1 MSRRCSPSGRWGAS
15 VCAAV
20 LLMPALH
27 AQEQARAA
35 AAAELAAKANRG
47 ELTVALALEA
57 LGSAREDDARIVASI
72 LRNEWQALPDELFD
86 GLDLDARA
94 ARRFLEELALAPR
107 PAALRWVR
115 SQALAHRDR
124 SYDHRMFAFAA
135 RGEALTR
142 DEAAVLVESLRRERP
157 SDGFYHACAHLTP
170 KLADGL
176 VGRLHALL
184 MEGDVDVAS
193 ISPLLERLSARGT
206 KSLLGLAMTL
216 PQPVALQLLRQVVE
230 RRPDLAYARVDAAL
244 DGQLPL
250 DPAWLAF
257 AAERIDRPERVA
269 RVLGVL
275 RDSDDP
281 AHRELAFEALLAA
294 QVVDAAVLQVAT
306 DDASTARIRR
316 VIARAADRVPVDYV
330 IRWLRGEPRVAEAM
344 ASALGRRPTLPP
356 ALQREALTM
365 LGEVEVAAGRAPLY
379 LLQAVVR
386 GGDEGAVAQVW
397 PLVVDSPAW
406 RDLLDRIGRRDEPF
420 VQRLFERELSRAL
433 RLDAGDRGG
442 DEQAEQLDTLRL
454 HLAARGDRA
463 ALAALVA
470 NAPSRS
476 APFLRRCRQRVPSV
490 SAEQA
495 AALVTAAFIGE
506 DPEQASELLEWAAS
520 SQPAGITDALWKFWQ
535 DPPADN
541 PMVEELC
548 ATVARLLL
556 AGTRREDLLA
566 QLRTALP
573 RGPLEDA
580 RAALPFEVLNS
591 MGDPLAS
598 SELRLCAEMLL
609 VAPIGDPAAEQQ
621 QVRRWPDGSFGFP
634 LVQALAARLRTADE
648 ARAVAAFAAVVAEL
662 DDQPDRLPISRQRL
676 QVFWR
681 ALSKRPSLQLALGR
695 VTSRLW
701 SATAAH
707 AAVPEGAAL
716 WLQAQD
722 AEQLGAHA
730 AAARLYESAGRQ
742 LLRLPSDRARARWL
756 LGERDPANGV
766 DPVAALAAAPA
777 RMRLMAARAA
787 GDRAAERAAAA
798 AVAEFAGRDAATRAT
813 VSNLTEDSGR

>member
-1 MSRRCSPSGRWGAS
+1 MSKRRSASGWWCAS

-20 LLMPALH
+20 LSMPALR
-27 AQEQARAA
+27 AQEQNRATTS
-35 AAAELAAKANRG
+35 AEIVAIADRG

-57 LGSAREDDARIVASI
+57 LGSTEEDDARIVTSI
-72 LRNEWQALPDELFD
+72 LRNEWQVLPDDLFD

-94 ARRFLEELALAPR
+94 AHRFLEELALAPR

-115 SQALAHRDR
+115 SQALADRDR
-124 SYDHRMFAFAA
+124 SFDHRMLAFAA
-135 RGEALTR
+135 RGDALTR
-142 DEAAVLVESLRRERP
+142 DEAAVLVASLRHERP
-157 SDGFYHACAHLTP
+157 SEGFYHACARLTP

-184 MEGDVDVAS
+184 MQGAVDVAS
-193 ISPLLERLSARGT
+193 MSPLLDRLSARGT
-206 KSLLGLAMTL
+206 KGLLGLAMTL

-230 RRPDLAYARVDAAL
+230 RRPDLAYERVDAAL
-244 DGQLPL
+244 DGQVPL

-269 RVLGVL
+269 RVLDVL
-275 RDSDDP
+275 RESED
-281 AHRELAFEALLAA
+281 AEHRELAFEALLAA

-306 DDASTARIRR
+306 DGASTARIRR

-344 ASALGRRPTLPP
+344 ASALVRRQTLSP
-356 ALQREALTM
+356 ALQREALAM

-379 LLQAVVR
+379 LLHAVVR

-397 PLVVDSPAW
+397 PLVVGSPAW
-406 RDLLDRIGRRDEPF
+406 RDLLNQIGRRDEPF
-420 VQRLFERELSRAL
+420 VQRLFERELSTAL
-433 RLDAGDRGG
+433 RLDAGEPEGE
-442 DEQAEQLDTLRL
+442 EQAEQLDTLRV
-454 HLAARGDRA
+454 HLASRGDRA

-476 APFLRRCRQRVPSV
+476 APFLRRCRERVPSV

-495 AALVTAAFIGE
+495 AALLTAAFVGD

-520 SQPAGITDALWKFWQ
+520 SQPAGTTDALWEFWQ
-535 DPPADN
+535 NPPADN

-556 AGTRREDLLA
+556 AGTRRDDLLV

-573 RGPLEDA
+573 RGPLDDA
-580 RAALPFEVLNS
+580 RAALPYEVLNS
-591 MGDPLAS
+591 MGDSLAS

-609 VAPIGDPAAEQQ
+609 LAPIGDPAAEQQ

-634 LVQALAARLRTADE
+634 LVQALAARLRDADE
-648 ARAVAAFAAVVAEL
+648 ARAEAAFAAVVAEL
-662 DDQPDRLPISRQRL
+662 DSQPRFLPISRQRL

-716 WLQAQD
+716 WLQAKD
-722 AEQLGAHA
+722 AERRGAHG
-730 AAARLYESAGRQ
+730 AAARLYVDAGRQ
-742 LLRLPSDRARARWL
+742 LLRLPSDRERARWL

-787 GDRAAERAAAA
+787 GDRAAARAAAA